1 MLTRQVI
8 AAMIVLAVAVPVAAQ
23 SADDRLTIKLDAES
37 TEANGQDGAISFRG
51 ITIEQGDTFIKADEA
66 HSSGLDFRNS
76 TWIFEGGVQFGARG
90 TRVSAGKAV
99 LEFREQELTSA
110 TLSGAPVNF
119 SQSAAASV
127 KLSGNTAR
135 LEFAA
140 STLNKAYFTGTPVN
154 YEQISDT
161 LSTMA
166 RADSVFFDAPKG
178 TVTLQDNAWIG
189 EGSREIT
196 GNRIT
201 YNYTQRSVVAASDA
215 NGDER
220 VTITIAP
227 PAREESSDDE

>member
-1 MLTRQVI
+1 MLIRFFIVATV
-8 AAMIVLAVAVPVAAQ
+8 VLAVITPVAAQ
-23 SADDRLTIKLDAES
+23 TDNDRLTIKLDAES
-37 TEANGQDGAISFRG
+37 TQANGRNGAISFRG
-51 ITIEQGDTFIKADEA
+51 VTIEQGDTFIKADEA

-76 TWIFEGGVQFGARG
+76 TWTFEGRVRFGARG

-110 TLSGAPVNF
+110 TLSGAPVKF
-119 SQSAAASV
+119 TQSAAANV
-127 KLSGNTAR
+127 KLDGNTAR
-135 LEFAA
+135 LEFLSSA
-140 STLNKAYFTGTPVN
+140 LNKAYFTGSPVN
-154 YEQISDT
+154 YEQTSDT
-161 LSTMA
+161 LSTTA
-166 RADSVFFDAPKG
+166 RADSVFFDATQG

-227 PAREESSDDE
+227 PARDESSNDE